1 MLKNRGQHEGP
12 LGPKP
17 DSNSNNGDTSG
28 EVDRWVEL
36 QKERAHVSK
45 LVDQLNKTISDL
57 PEVNEKSVIWPEME
71 ERYAMKGEIEKEL
84 ASGIE
89 KLKGYIPLLETE
101 VQRCLENLRRIEGD
115 SAKLNRQEPRES
127 YSEAQEAAKK
137 QCFSAV
143 GHRDA
148 TAAVLAQ
155 AQTVLDVSR
164 KKKFP
169 GDPPQRQSPLPEK
182 NPDFSQSSVPRS
194 RPEKLDDE
202 TTDLISLGPLG
213 QGQK

>member
-17 DSNSNNGDTSG
+17 DSNSNNGDSSG
-28 EVDRWVEL
+28 EVDRWVDL
-36 QKERAHVSK
+36 QKERAYVSK
-45 LVDQLNKTISDL
+45 LVDQLNKTISGL
-57 PEVNEKSVIWPEME
+57 PEINEKSVVWPEME

-84 ASGIE
+84 AFGIE
-89 KLKGYIPLLETE
+89 KLKGYMPLLETE
-101 VQRCLENLRRIEGD
+101 VQRCLENLRCIEGD
-115 SAKLNRQEPRES
+115 SAKLNRQKPRES

-137 QCFSAV
+137 ECFSAV

-148 TAAVLAQ
+148 TTAILAQ

-169 GDPPQRQSPLPEK
+169 GKTPQRQSSPTEK
-182 NPDFSQSSVPRS
+182 KPDLSQSSVPRS
-194 RPEKLDDE
+194 HPEKLDDE

-213 QGQK
+213 QGGE